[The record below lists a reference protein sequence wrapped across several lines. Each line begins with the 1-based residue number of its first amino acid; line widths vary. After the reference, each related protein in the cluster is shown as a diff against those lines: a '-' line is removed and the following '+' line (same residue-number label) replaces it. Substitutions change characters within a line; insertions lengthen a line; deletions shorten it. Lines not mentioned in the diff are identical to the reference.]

1 MKAASM
7 SLRGRLERLYSRV
20 ASHVESQPFGIDVS
34 DGLAPVV
41 QRACSRIPHPVVR
54 VFKLLLLVLV
64 LFIAFLNLPSLRPY
78 TTDLVLNT
86 KDLRQPILNT
96 ASPDDHKATQPASS
110 SNHVMDCGADI
121 DRLAKLRD
129 RFKLDDEVEYLK
141 RYVRITREPIERQQ
155 RTFLQQRFLP
165 EDDEGQ
171 GLQVL
176 DLTKNVQHEQTCPE
190 PLEIA
195 VTQSPSPTE
204 ADLSDFIFAISTDVK
219 RMRDPLIVDEWAFW
233 LTNGLG
239 HSNGGKLFLRLID
252 ASDSELTD
260 AAQRLA
266 EAGIDAQVSALD
278 SRLHREMAVR
288 YLDLVPMLY
297 FHPDSVNRK
306 WLVLC
311 DDDTFFTSAHSLVE
325 RFKQYDHEKLFYVGS
340 LSEDAIAVK
349 THGSQ
354 AFGGAGVFISRPLA
368 QVLSTVHQTC
378 KTRAKIRQSNT
389 GWGPQGDILLRN
401 CIYDNTDIR
410 LSQLHGLWQLDIRGD
425 ASGFYESG
433 LSAYSIHHFKGGTKW
448 HTTYPLNTTKIAYTC
463 GEDCPYQRFITED
476 DFIIANGYSVAQY
489 PYGVEF
495 NLDQVERTFRPLMVE
510 KEWNFDYMYG
520 PQRPS
525 LSGTGKKISWELGEA
540 ETNLEDGVTIQTYIR
555 RKDDVRWTTEDGK
568 PMKSVDG
575 IIELVWI
582 SA

>member
-1 MKAASM
+1 MPQQ
-7 SLRGRLERLYSRV
+7 GRLERLYSRV
-20 ASHVESQPFGIDVS
+20 TSHIGGQPLGIDLR
-34 DGLAPVV
+34 DGLAPMV
-41 QRACSRIPHPVVR
+41 QRASSIIPHPVAR
-54 VFKLLLLVLV
+54 VFKLLILALV
-64 LFIAFLNLPSLRPY
+64 LFIAYLNLPSLRPY

-86 KDLRQPILNT
+86 TELGHPILKPV
-96 ASPDDHKATQPASS
+96 SPDDHKTTDPVASS
-110 SNHVMDCGADI
+110 SHVMNCGADV
-121 DRLAKLRD
+121 DRLAKIRD

-141 RYVRITREPIERQQ
+141 RYVRITREPIERQS
-155 RTFLQQRFLP
+155 RTFLPQRFLP

-176 DLTKNVQHEQTCPE
+176 DLTKNMQHEQTCPE

-195 VTQSPSPTE
+195 VTQSPSPAD
-204 ADLSDFIFAISTDVK
+204 ADLSDFIFAISTNVK

-239 HSNGGKLFLRLID
+239 QSNGGKLLLRLID
-252 ASDSELTD
+252 ASDPELTD

-266 EAGIDAQVSALD
+266 EAGVDAQVSALD
-278 SRLHREMAVR
+278 SRLHKEMAVR

-311 DDDTFFTSAHSLVE
+311 DDDTFFPSAHSLVE
-325 RFKQYDHEKLFYVGS
+325 R
-340 LSEDAIAVK
+340 AVK

-368 QVLSTVHQTC
+368 QVLSTVHETC
-378 KTRAKIRQSNT
+378 KTRAKIRQSNS
-389 GWGPQGDILLRN
+389 GWGPQGDILLRK

-410 LSQLHGLWQLDIRGD
+410 LSQLHGLWQFDIKGD

-433 LSAYSIHHFKGGTKW
+433 RSPYSIHHFKGGTKW
-448 HTTYPLNTTKIAYTC
+448 HTTYPLNATKIAYTC
-463 GEDCPYQRFITED
+463 GQDCPYQRFITED
-476 DFIIANGYSVAQY
+476 DFIIANGYSIAQY
-489 PYGVEF
+489 PHGVEF
-495 NLDQVERTFRPLMVE
+495 NLDQVERTFRPQGME

-525 LSGTGKKISWELGEA
+525 LSGTGKKISWELGDA
-540 ETNLEDGVTIQTYIR
+540 QANLEDGVTIQTYIR
-555 RKDDVRWTTEDGK
+555 KKDDVRWTTEDGK
-568 PMKSVDG
+568 PMKSIDG